1 MGLADFF
8 SAEAGQKRRRW
19 LEESLGYYVPPEL
32 EAPLTLANMLNP
44 VANIEDASRASQTML
59 APDTSGW
66 GRVAAAGDMATNIA
80 AVVGPAAVAKAAG
93 MPAYQAVEEGLLGM
107 SSVPREEAARFMAD
121 EFGGVPVPFSGNET
135 TAQEIARMLSS
146 GRASEVTDE
155 MMAKADP
162 VEMMALYKAGATGQD
177 MPMDVASR
185 MARAEAMGFRDDV
198 YHGTNTGVDFSNFG
212 RSPYSKRYETYVA
225 PESARDYA
233 NSYASSDQG
242 RVMPLRANISGFHD
256 GRTTAGR
263 EALKDLAYEKDFQ
276 PELYTNHLRGDP
288 DTRRAVAWGDQ
299 KLIDELNAAGYP
311 GAVIEE
317 RPWMSSYVV
326 FDPTKLRSRF
336 ARFDPRLK
344 HLSNLSAG
352 IGALGLW
359 GLMQPPG
366 E

>member
-80 AVVGPAAVAKAAG
+80 AVAGPAAVAKAAG

-121 EFGGVPVPFSGNET
+121 EFGGVPVPFSGDET
-135 TAQEIARMLSS
+135 TAQKIARMLSS

-185 MARAEAMGFRDDV
+185 MARAEAMGFDTGTPL
-198 YHGTNTGVDFSNFG
+198 YHGTAADFPAFKASENGKFGGGVYTSPEPSMAEKYMEYQSGDYNVIPVFNQGDRLNLDGAFS
-212 RSPYSKRYETYVA
+212 A
-225 PESARDYA
+225 
-233 NSYASSDQG
+233 
-242 RVMPLRANISGFHD
+242 
-256 GRTTAGR
+256 
-263 EALKDLAYEKDFQ
+263 
-276 PELYTNHLRGDP
+276 
-288 DTRRAVAWGDQ
+288 DQ
-299 KLIDELNAAGYP
+299 KSRLRLPKRVSQPDDMWPPSITADQYYADLDKRMVRGGYTAKEY
-311 GAVIEE
+311 GAPYQE
-317 RPWMSSYVV
+317 VV
-326 FDPTKLRSRF
+326 TMDPRNIRSRF